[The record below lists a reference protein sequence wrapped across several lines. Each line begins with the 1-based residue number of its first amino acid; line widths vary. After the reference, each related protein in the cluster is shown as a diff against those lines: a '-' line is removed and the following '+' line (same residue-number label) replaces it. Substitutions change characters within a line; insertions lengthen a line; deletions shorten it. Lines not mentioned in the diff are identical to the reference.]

1 MTIGEQLYLALV
13 LLAFCTF
20 GATLATVASE
30 TSRHLRKSAKK
41 ADEQSGLKKAA

>member
-20 GATLATVASE
+20 GATLAAVSSS
-30 TSRHLRKSAKK
+30 TSSHLRKGEKK
-41 ADEQSGLKKAA
+41 AAEQSHLKKAA